1 MVMPQN
7 GEKDLEFIEALQR
20 TGLQRFPV
28 HWLHRQIKLFYGI
41 NQDRSVAGRL
51 KGLADRRLLEFDG
64 GAFIFSRNSD
74 VLTALPAPD
83 GACPRAPSP
92 ELHRPAPVGVVV
104 NG

>member
-1 MVMPQN
+1 MLQN

-41 NQDRSVAGRL
+41 TQDRSVAGRL
-51 KGLADRRLLEFDG
+51 KGLAEKRFLEFDG
-64 GAFIFSRNSD
+64 GAFILNRN
-74 VLTALPAPD
+74 LEAPL
-83 GACPRAPSP
+83 SQ
-92 ELHRPAPVGVVV
+92 PVGVRGVV